1 MMDPLRGASAAVTQK
16 AMEMKRAKIS
26 SVDRVDQ
33 RISRETSNTLYS
45 MIKNEFHRPT
55 AQYMEKK
62 SNSKSSQMFLMT
74 GTGAGAG
81 GAGTGS
87 QR

>member
-1 MMDPLRGASAAVTQK
+1 MN
-16 AMEMKRAKIS
+16 RANIS

-45 MIKNEFHRPT
+45 MMKNEFHRPT

-62 SNSKSSQMFLMT
+62 SSSKSSQMFFMT
-74 GTGAGAG
+74 EIDASDGR
-81 GAGTGS
+81 S
-87 QR
+87 V